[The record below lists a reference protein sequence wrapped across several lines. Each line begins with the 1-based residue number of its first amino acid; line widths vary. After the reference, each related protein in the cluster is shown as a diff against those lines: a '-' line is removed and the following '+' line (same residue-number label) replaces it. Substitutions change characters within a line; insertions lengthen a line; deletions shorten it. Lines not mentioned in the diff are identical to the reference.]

1 MEQWRMTN
9 EIRIEFGANQS
20 TGGKLPQNNLII
32 EYTGESYVSKPSR
45 GCVRIYL
52 LYVPRNA
59 LVVIRLPVSPRPIR
73 PLHPR

>member
-9 EIRIEFGANQS
+9 EIRIEFGANRS
-20 TGGKLPQNNLII
+20 TVGKLPKNSLII
-32 EYTGESYVSKPSR
+32 EYTGEPYASKPSG

-52 LYVPRNA
+52 LYVPQNA
-59 LVVIRLPVSPRPIR
+59 LVVIRLPVSPWPIR